1 MSRQPITP
9 EAGGHDPGPSSE
21 YEPLTESNTPMP
33 PKLQRQ
39 SKAAGRLAQIVDT
52 WFYECLTMI
61 FSLAC
66 FGAVVSLLVVTD
78 GKPPPSF
85 AYGLTLNAIVSL
97 LGTACK
103 SSLIFVI
110 GECIGQLKWIWFYK
124 GSSKTL
130 EKKRKQHL
138 DGMQLFDT
146 ASRGPLGSLFIL
158 LEHKGQ
164 SLVSLGA
171 LVIVLAL
178 IFDPFMQQLLRYPV
192 REIEFVNS
200 SSAAA
205 PQIVVLLPEHLTA
218 DPRSIMYTGIWSE
231 DFEVCPTCPSG
242 NCTWEPF
249 QSVGMCSQCEDVTQ
263 YTTLFWIRY
272 EVNTTRPELQGA
284 EFDLMLSEK
293 SSSSK
298 ELSVVA
304 DIQPTYSTSG
314 DSTFLNLGFPQQIVW
329 TPYYQSSGGRRSNA
343 TYMGVRNPLYVLAH
357 AELEF
362 ADKNLAGTEPML
374 GLRETFRL
382 KNVTQCVLSLCSRT
396 YTMSVSN
403 GDYSVETS
411 PPDYGTMFENPHM
424 DPSLPPES
432 TFCWKA
438 GTNPDSTE
446 LTTASTSSFENR
458 AEFAFCP
465 TDTYCLYDYFDEE
478 LMQYNGSSGF
488 SEWGPSNIPET
499 YGKPDNGAIL
509 KTPILDRIATVGLE
523 TVVQNIAASFTK
535 AGLTSRT
542 NATAAA
548 ASVAAA
554 NTATIRGTVRLTEIY
569 VSVRWL

>member
-1 MSRQPITP
+1 
-9 EAGGHDPGPSSE
+9 
-21 YEPLTESNTPMP
+21 MP
-33 PKLQRQ
+33 TKLQTQ
-39 SKAAGRLAQIVDT
+39 SKTAGRLAQIVDT
-52 WFYECLTMI
+52 WSYECLTMI

-110 GECIGQLKWIWFYK
+110 GECIGQLKWTWFYN
-124 GSSKTL
+124 GSSETQ
-130 EKKRKQHL
+130 KKKSKQHL

-146 ASRGPLGSLFIL
+146 ASRGLLGSLFIL

-178 IFDPFMQQLLRYPV
+178 IFDPFMQQLVRYPV

-205 PQIVVLLPEHLTA
+205 PQTVVLPPENLTA
-218 DPRSIMYTGIWSE
+218 DTRSIMYTGIWSE
-231 DFEVCPTCPSG
+231 EFKSVLRVPLGTALGSPSS
-242 NCTWEPF
+242 P
-249 QSVGMCSQCEDVTQ
+249 
-263 YTTLFWIRY
+263 
-272 EVNTTRPELQGA
+272 
-284 EFDLMLSEK
+284 SECAA
-293 SSSSK
+293 S
-298 ELSVVA
+298 
-304 DIQPTYSTSG
+304 
-314 DSTFLNLGFPQQIVW
+314 QIVW
-329 TPYYQSSGGRRSNA
+329 TPYYQSLGSPGSNA

-362 ADKNLAGTEPML
+362 ANKNMAGTEPML
-374 GLRETFRL
+374 DLRQTFRL
-382 KNVTQCVLSLCSRT
+382 KNVTQRVLSLCSRT

-411 PPDYGTMFENPHM
+411 PPDYGTMDQHRQHRAHHRI
-424 DPSLPPES
+424 DL
-432 TFCWKA
+432 
-438 GTNPDSTE
+438 E
-446 LTTASTSSFENR
+446 LRNR

-478 LMQYNGSSGF
+478 LTQYNGSSGF
-488 SEWGPSNIPET
+488 SELGPSDIPET
-499 YGKPDNGAIL
+499 YGKPDKWDNPQDADSRS
-509 KTPILDRIATVGLE
+509 DRD
-523 TVVQNIAASFTK
+523 
-535 AGLTSRT
+535 
-542 NATAAA
+542 
-548 ASVAAA
+548 A

-569 VSVRWL
+569 VSVRWLWLVFPSALVALGLVFLGLTMLTNGRRGLRLWKSSILAILFHGLEGFMGEDEDEDDRFATDSRMDRAARGMEVSLEVVERRKGLVLNCS